1 MEPRARAALLFL
13 AVHAVLVFPAR
24 AADLPTTAVATR
36 NLRVAATK
44 TINSVPIPGT
54 RISMLTV
61 RGEKWFLSGRLTAV
75 SPSTSNVMQQVEI
88 RCVETTV
95 PGVEYPGWSESAP
108 TVYTRPIARSGRN
121 NEGVDHTYPTGRG
134 TLALS
139 TFALYSPFFGG
150 TTVCE
155 LWVEVATSVW
165 NGRGPYL
172 TALARHRGAVATSL
186 SMVRSDGTG
195 RARDLC
201 PTSGSFS
208 SFPCIALRP
217 GERSDLVDDAPG
229 ANGLVSLGSPDP
241 PEFDPAT
248 RLVEVRAQV
257 AMTTCQSRSAACKAV
272 NRPATNANRT
282 DVAVQ
287 LSVTPVDV
295 AGNPCGATALRVTR
309 ARITRDAHH
318 AAVLGVLRIPMASPT
333 CARASVTLSVASL
346 AGDPVEINSYQL
358 VSRGVA

>member
-1 MEPRARAALLFL
+1 MTLHAA
-13 AVHAVLVFPAR
+13 LVFPAR
-24 AADLPTTAVATR
+24 AATPPTTAVATR

-54 RISMLTV
+54 RISMPMV
-61 RGEKWFLSGRLTAV
+61 PGEKWFLSGYLTAV
-75 SPSTSNVMQQVEI
+75 SPSASNVMQQVEI

-108 TVYTRPIARSGRN
+108 TIYTRPTARSGRN

-139 TFALYSPFFGG
+139 TFALYSPFWAG

-155 LWVEVATSVW
+155 LWVETATSVW

-172 TALARHRGAVATSL
+172 TVLARHRGAIATSL
-186 SMVRSDGTG
+186 SMVRSGGTG

-201 PTSGSFS
+201 PTSGTS
-208 SFPCIALRP
+208 SSTACIALRP
-217 GERSDLVDDAPG
+217 GERKDVVEG
-229 ANGLVSLGSPDP
+229 AQRTNGVASLGSPGS

-257 AMTTCQSRSAACKAV
+257 AMTTCQSRSAACKVV
-272 NRPATNANRT
+272 NRPTTNANRS
-282 DVAVQ
+282 DVAVH
-287 LSVTPVDV
+287 LSVTPRDL
-295 AGNPCGATALRVTR
+295 AGNPCGPTAVRVTR

-318 AAVLGVLRIPMASPT
+318 AAVLSALRVPMAWPT
-333 CARASVTLSVASL
+333 CARAAVTLSVASL

-358 VSRGVA
+358 VSRGIA